1 MIIGPFEHSVQCI
14 LIDQQHL
21 LVFPC
26 FPPSACVSAFWY
38 MAYMKVTN
46 CTLQEVLGDHVLIWS
61 FDLVHFGWSTASAY
75 ISLLSTFRV
84 CFLPASSASKYVCA
98 NRKSSRL
105 HPPRLHISLIRQNR
119 TKHTIY
125 WRDQFQ
131 EEHNC
136 NLLCFTLRCWCTHV
150 HSITKILLLDFVLTP
165 V

>member
-1 MIIGPFEHSVQCI
+1 MIIGPFEHSVQCN

-38 MAYMKVTN
+38 MAYESYQLYTPGGFRWS
-46 CTLQEVLGDHVLIWS
+46 CAHLIIWS
-61 FDLVHFGWSTASAY
+61 GALWMINSFCLNFLAFHLPCV
-75 ISLLSTFRV
+75 
-84 CFLPASSASKYVCA
+84 FLPASSASKYVCA

-136 NLLCFTLRCWCTHV
+136 NLLCFTPRWWCTHV
-150 HSITKILLLDFVLTP
+150 HSITNILPLDFVWTP